1 MANEQHKVGYR
12 SPPKHTQFKKGNP
25 GRRKR
30 QKPAALD
37 QEAAR
42 QHVLSQEIAL
52 TRDGRRTA
60 VRANVAVY
68 EVLLGMSLNRDVQAA
83 RLLLRSA
90 ANDGVPSSR
99 GLTEDAEASLPAEDE
114 ALIERFLARKERQRD
129 GLPAVP
135 RQSVPDG
142 DIAGEDDE

>member
-1 MANEQHKVGYR
+1 MAKEQNKVGYG

-42 QHVLSQEIAL
+42 QHVLTQEIAVM
-52 TRDGRRTA
+52 RDGRRTT
-60 VRANVAVY
+60 VQANVAVY
-68 EVLLGMSLNRDVQAA
+68 QKLLGMALTNDVQAA
-83 RLLLRSA
+83 RLLLRPV
-90 ANDGVPSSR
+90 ANDAEPPSR
-99 GLTEDAEASLPAEDE
+99 DLMVDAEASLPVGDE
-114 ALIERFLARKERQRD
+114 ALIERFFARKDRQRD

-135 RQSVPDG
+135 RQSVPDADIDGGG
-142 DIAGEDDE
+142 DE

>member
-1 MANEQHKVGYR
+1 MAKEQSKVGYS

-42 QHVLSQEIAL
+42 QHVLTQEIAVM
-52 TRDGRRTA
+52 RDGRRTT
-60 VRANVAVY
+60 VQANVAIY
-68 EVLLGMSLNRDVQAA
+68 QKLLGMALTNDVPAA
-83 RLLLRSA
+83 RLLLRSV
-90 ANDGVPSSR
+90 ANDAGSSSR
-99 GLTEDAEASLPAEDE
+99 DLGADTEASSPAEDE
-114 ALIERFLARKERQRD
+114 ALIERFFARKDRQRN

-135 RQSVPDG
+135 RQPVPDADNDGGG
-142 DIAGEDDE
+142 DE